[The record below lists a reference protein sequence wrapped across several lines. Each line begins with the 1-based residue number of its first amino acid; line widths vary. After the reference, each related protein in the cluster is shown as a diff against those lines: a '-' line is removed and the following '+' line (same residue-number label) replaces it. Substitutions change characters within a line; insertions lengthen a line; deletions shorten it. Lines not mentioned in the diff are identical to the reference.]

1 MKIVQFG
8 RTGVPHEVCDCVEVN
23 DPGAPAADEV
33 VVAVEAAPI
42 NPADLLIVEGRYP
55 GPTELPAPL
64 GIEGVGRVVAVGSG
78 VGELAAGDRVMSLA
92 RANWAEKITIK
103 AAQAIKLPGDLDV
116 LQAAMMKANPATALL
131 MLRDYVKLEAGDW
144 VIQNAANSAVG
155 RHVIR
160 LAGARGLH
168 TVNVVRREALVEPLE
183 AIGADL
189 VVVDGDDL
197 AARVRERS
205 DGAGIKLAIDA
216 IGGRATLRLAD
227 CLADGGTVVNYG
239 FLSGEPCMITPHQ
252 AIVHGITLKGFWLA
266 GLFRTAPPE
275 RIRAIYAEVARLLTD
290 GTLEAPVEATYD
302 IADIKQAL
310 AHAER
315 EGRDG
320 KILIT
325 PNGPI
330 G

>member
-8 RTGVPHEVCDCVEVN
+8 RYGVPHEVCDCVEAE
-23 DPGAPAADEV
+23 DPGVPAADEV

-42 NPADLLIVEGRYP
+42 NPADLLIIEGRYP

-78 VGELAAGDRVMSLA
+78 VEELAEGDRVMSLA
-92 RANWAEKITIK
+92 RANWAERITIK

-131 MLRDYVKLEAGDW
+131 MLRDYVDLSKGDW

-155 RHVIR
+155 QHVIR
-160 LAGARGLH
+160 LAKAHGLH
-168 TVNVVRREALVEPLE
+168 SANVVRREALVAPLE
-183 AIGADL
+183 AIGADI

-197 AARVRERS
+197 AARVRDKGGE
-205 DGAGIKLAIDA
+205 GAKLAIDA
-216 IGGRATLRLAD
+216 IGGEATLRLAD

-252 AIVHGITLKGFWLA
+252 AIVHGITLTGFWLA

-275 RIRAIYAEVARLLTD
+275 EIRAIYAEVARLMTE
-290 GTLEAPVEATYD
+290 GALEAPVEATYE
-302 IADIKQAL
+302 IADIKDAL

-325 PNGPI
+325 PNGPV